1 MKKNI
6 IVMCNI
12 FIILAASCT
21 FDYGESKEEGN
32 EMPDLVMENVEYVR
46 VRSSDP
52 IARFQAE
59 RAERYEKQ
67 GVMKLMQFSFEQ
79 YGEKG
84 EEVNAVGQAGFAS
97 VDIQSGDVS
106 MNDAVRLEVESEDII
121 LETELLE
128 WKDEP
133 RTLSS
138 GNKEVTIIQESGTRF
153 TGLALF
159 VEARKRTWEFSGA
172 VSGTYISEDD
182 EEESEETEGE
192 EQITASV
199 EDEPSVPRVQRP
211 EDRDPDTAV
220 REPTRR
226 PAAQQTEEKK
236 QDESEEQEKIDEA
249 TLK

>member
-1 MKKNI
+1 MIKKNI

-12 FIILAASCT
+12 FIFLAASCT
-21 FDYGESKEEGN
+21 FDYGSTEGEERLN
-32 EMPDLVMENVEYVR
+32 PDLVMENVEYVR

-67 GVMKLMQFSFEQ
+67 GVMKLMHFSFEQ

-106 MNDAVRLEVESEDII
+106 MSDAVRLEVESEDII
-121 LETELLE
+121 LETEMLE
-128 WKDEP
+128 WKDEL

-138 GNKEVTIIQESGTRF
+138 GSKEVTIIQESGTRF
-153 TGLALF
+153 TGLGLF
-159 VEARKRTWEFSGA
+159 VEARKRTWEFTGV
-172 VSGTYISEDD
+172 VSGVYISEDD
-182 EEESEETEGE
+182 EESEETEYKK
-192 EQITASV
+192 ITASV
-199 EDEPSVPRVQRP
+199 EDETTVQGP

-220 REPTRR
+220 RQPTRR

-236 QDESEEQEKIDEA
+236 QDGSEEQEKIDES

>member
-1 MKKNI
+1 MMKKNI

-182 EEESEETEGE
+182 EEESEETEDKK
-192 EQITASV
+192 ITASV
-199 EDEPSVPRVQRP
+199 EDETTVQRP
-211 EDRDPDTAV
+211 EDRDPETAV
-220 REPTRR
+220 RQPTRR
-226 PAAQQTEEKK
+226 PVTQQTEEKK
-236 QDESEEQEKIDEA
+236 QDEDEEQEKIDEA